1 MGSIEDSSGVPQVWQ
16 RRSEGSGTSHNAFS
30 GNFWGDGRSSFRR
43 YLVDGMSHVR
53 LRQQSGAL
61 ELDRR
66 SSELHRWSPELH
78 QRSSELNRRSSELDQ
93 RSSELD
99 RRSSELH
106 RRSPDLHCRSSEPR
120 ASLPERGSSILRV
133 RGSATRHQRRQPAG
147 LHRRGITASPASARD
162 RGCFRCR

>member
-66 SSELHRWSPELH
+66 SSP
-78 QRSSELNRRSSELDQ
+78 
-93 RSSELD
+93 
-99 RRSSELH
+99 
-106 RRSPDLHCRSSEPR
+106 
-120 ASLPERGSSILRV
+120 SLEFRNSINGVQNSIDGV
-133 RGSATRHQRRQPAG
+133 RNSIDGVQNSINGVRNSIDGVRNSIIGVSISIAG
-147 LHRRGITASPASARD
+147 VRT
-162 RGCFRCR
+162 

>member
-66 SSELHRWSPELH
+66 SSELHRWSPELN
-78 QRSSELNRRSSELDQ
+78 QRSSELNRRSPELDR

-99 RRSSELH
+99 RRSSELDQ
-106 RRSPDLHCRSSEPR
+106 RSPDLHCRSSEPR

-147 LHRRGITASPASARD
+147 LNRRGITASPASARD
-162 RGCFRCR
+162 RGCFRYK